1 MNIRR
6 LCCRL
11 ALCLLF
17 ASPAFAQF
25 SLVETGGT
33 FRTDA
38 TNLAA
43 AAQGATAIGFDE
55 LGTPNN
61 HYIAN
66 INDGLYGNYESWIGL
81 NDSIS
86 STASWVGVRFA
97 APVSIGA
104 FAFGRDNLGAF
115 TDRATVAPY
124 RIEFTTD
131 ATVYTDPAAAVWT
144 LVGVI
149 DHAAAGTPQP
159 HLRHLYNLSTAEP
172 LTNVLAFRLL
182 TSSGMTY
189 GNAIDELEVY
199 GSATPIPEP
208 AAVATLL
215 GLAALALGAL
225 RRRAWRS

>member
-6 LCCRL
+6 LCCRF
-11 ALCLLF
+11 ALLLLPV
-17 ASPAFAQF
+17 SSAFAQF

-43 AAQGATAIGFDE
+43 ASQGATAIGLDE
-55 LGTPNN
+55 LGTPNH

-66 INDGLYGNYESWIGL
+66 VNDGLYGNYASWIGL

-97 APVSIGA
+97 SPVSIGA

-115 TDRATVAPY
+115 ADRATVAPY

-131 ATVYTDPAAAVWT
+131 ATVYTDPAAAVWE

-149 DHAAAGTPQP
+149 DHTAAGTPQP
-159 HLRHLYNLSTAEP
+159 HLRHLYNLTTAEP

-225 RRRAWRS
+225 RRRMQRH